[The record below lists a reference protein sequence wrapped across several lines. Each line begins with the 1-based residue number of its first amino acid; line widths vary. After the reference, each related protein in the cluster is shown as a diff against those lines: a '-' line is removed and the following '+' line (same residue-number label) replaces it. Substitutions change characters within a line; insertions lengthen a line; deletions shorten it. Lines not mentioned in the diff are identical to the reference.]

1 MPEQNKH
8 YNFFQNKECEYFPC
22 HKGVKEED
30 FNCLFCYC
38 PLYTLGKHCGGNCT
52 YTESGIKS
60 CQHCTFPHQKKNY
73 DAIIALPRNCR
84 RRRALGQGGQMN
96 AQEQAQFRWNHVAK
110 PLNSLGKLEQL
121 VVQIAGIQQ
130 TAGVCINKRC
140 VLICCGDHG
149 VVAEGVSQSGSEV
162 TALVAQSIVAGTANI
177 NLMASVSG
185 TDVYALDFGMVTPVM
200 GTVDC
205 RIAAGTRNM
214 AREPAMTRAQ
224 AEQAVQAGIDAVA
237 RMKARGYQLIAT
249 GEMGIGN
256 TTASTAMACALLC
269 CSPEDITGRGAGLS
283 DAGLQRKKAAIQRA
297 LSIHHPNADDA
308 LDVLAKVG
316 GFEIAGM
323 VGIFLGGLRH
333 HVPIVIDGVISA
345 VAALT
350 AVRIDPASKSAM
362 LPSHMS
368 HEPAVVRI
376 MSELGMSPIIY
387 ADMALG
393 EGTGAVS
400 LIPLLDMALKVYHG
414 PHTFDELGISAYEPQ
429 EGKA

>member
-1 MPEQNKH
+1 MESEQ
-8 YNFFQNKECEYFPC
+8 
-22 HKGVKEED
+22 
-30 FNCLFCYC
+30 
-38 PLYTLGKHCGGNCT
+38 TLLSAISQIT
-52 YTESGIKS
+52 AL
-60 CQHCTFPHQKKNY
+60 
-73 DAIIALPRNCR
+73 DAGAMDAARKR
-84 RRRALGQGGQMN
+84 
-96 AQEQAQFRWNHVAK
+96 QAELAK
-110 PLNSLGKLEQL
+110 PPGSLGLLEDISVQLAGITGSVKNTIQKTRIYVLAADNGVVDEGVSSAPQSVTLAQSINLTRGLTGASCLAKHFGDELVVVDMGIRLPYHCPEIVNRSLGK
-121 VVQIAGIQQ
+121 
-130 TAGVCINKRC
+130 
-140 VLICCGDHG
+140 
-149 VVAEGVSQSGSEV
+149 
-162 TALVAQSIVAGTANI
+162 GTANI
-177 NLMASVSG
+177 
-185 TDVYALDFGMVTPVM
+185 
-200 GTVDC
+200 
-205 RIAAGTRNM
+205 AAGPAM
-214 AREPAMTRAQ
+214 ARQTAVRGILTGMGLAAQ
-224 AEQAVQAGIDAVA
+224 AKRDGIQILGV
-237 RMKARGYQLIAT
+237 

-297 LSIHHPNADDA
+297 LSINRPNADDA

-333 HVPIVIDGVISA
+333 HLPIIIDGVISA

-350 AVRIDPASKSAM
+350 AVRIDSASKSAM

-368 HEPAVVRI
+368 HEPAMVRI
-376 MSELGMSPIIY
+376 MSELGMSPIIH